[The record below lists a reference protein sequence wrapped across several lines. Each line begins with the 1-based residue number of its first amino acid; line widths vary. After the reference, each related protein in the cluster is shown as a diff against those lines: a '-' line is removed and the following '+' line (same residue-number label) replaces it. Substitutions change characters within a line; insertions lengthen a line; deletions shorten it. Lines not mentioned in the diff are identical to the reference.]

1 MFFFSDE
8 QYLKES
14 YAIKENHAYSS
25 QENYR
30 MKHAEV
36 RKNQFLTIF
45 VDEV

>member
-1 MFFFSDE
+1 MFFLATNWDCCSVVDE
-8 QYLKES
+8 QYLKEN

-36 RKNQFLTIF
+36 SAN
-45 VDEV
+45 